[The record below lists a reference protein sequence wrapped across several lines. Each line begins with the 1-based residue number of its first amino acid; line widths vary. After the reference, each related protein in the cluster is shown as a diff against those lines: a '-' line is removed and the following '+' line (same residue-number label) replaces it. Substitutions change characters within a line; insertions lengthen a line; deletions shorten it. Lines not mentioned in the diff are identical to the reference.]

1 MNNKDGVCKNFIE
14 TIKILNF
21 SYNRSK
27 SGWNENEKR
36 EEMFEEKAYYM
47 IAYDQSKPV
56 GFCHF
61 RFDMD
66 YGSEVV
72 YW

>member
-1 MNNKDGVCKNFIE
+1 
-14 TIKILNF
+14 LNF